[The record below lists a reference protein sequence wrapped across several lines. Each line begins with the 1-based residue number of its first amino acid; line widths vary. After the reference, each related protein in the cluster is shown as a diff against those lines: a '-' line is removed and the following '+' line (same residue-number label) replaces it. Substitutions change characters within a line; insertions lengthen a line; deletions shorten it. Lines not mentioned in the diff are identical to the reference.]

1 MSIRKVG
8 TIFAVLCA
16 SLLLPAVAS
25 AQTAPTTTA
34 TSFKSVPVSG
44 KAHNGKAFSGRYTV
58 DHFVTRGGKT
68 YAEGTL
74 TGKIGQRSIKPTQ
87 VMMPTNVANS
97 GATGTTGSASAT
109 CPILHLDL
117 GPLNLNLLGLNV
129 HLNEV
134 ILDITATSGPGNLL
148 GNLLCG
154 VSNLLNTGS
163 PLGNEI
169 SGLLNIVQSLVGQPA
184 LLTL

>member
-8 TIFAVLCA
+8 MIFAVLCA

-44 KAHNGKAFSGRYTV
+44 RAHNGKAFSGHYTV

-74 TGKIGQRSIKPTQ
+74 TGKIGPRSIKPTQ
-87 VMMPTNVANS
+87 VMIPTSVAGS
-97 GATGTTGSASAT
+97 GTTGTTGSASAT

-117 GPLNLNLLGLNV
+117 GPAQSQLAGPQRASQRGDP
-129 HLNEV
+129 E
-134 ILDITATSGPGNLL
+134 ITATSGPGNLL

-163 PLGNEI
+163 PLASDL
-169 SGLLNIVQSLVGQPA
+169 SGLLNIVQSLVGTPA
-184 LLTL
+184 LLNL